1 MRTMIKHR
9 SKEENLFSKSIE
21 ILDGPQMF
29 WMAIHLLADGEYPP
43 AKANPQDITSSSKED
58 I

>member
-1 MRTMIKHR
+1 MIKHR

-21 ILDGPQMF
+21 TPDGSQMF
-29 WMAIHLLADGEYPP
+29 WIAIHLLADREYPS
-43 AKANPQDITSSSKED
+43 AKANPQDFTSSSKEN